1 LFYGKFLMNVTG
13 SQPPSN
19 LVLGPLPTSS
29 SGYQQQ
35 QQPRGASG
43 NQGYARQPYKHQ
55 RRERNTA
62 NMSNYETNPIGALQE
77 RFQSRGITPT
87 YRVVQ
92 ADGASHAPTF
102 AFQVILGDIT
112 ATGTGSSK
120 KQAKHNAA
128 RAMLDKLDGRVPAQ
142 DGQLP
147 LPEVSDTNG
156 SQAPTNM
163 VGALQ
168 EVCVKQGFPMPTYTM
183 GQGGNN
189 QPHQRNFVMICTV
202 GKLKENG
209 QGGSKK
215 DAKRE
220 AAQKMID
227 KLKALGPAEQVAVDD
242 ISGGIKIETLTNEAS
257 EKVAGFY
264 KTLQNSS
271 GSCLSKLHKATLK
284 MGKGVNY
291 IGMLEDLSKEQSFE
305 VTYVDIED
313 KTEDGET
320 QCLVQIS
327 TLPVA
332 VCYGVGKDL
341 DKAKTEAARYALYY
355 LRMMSKKRGKK

>member
-1 LFYGKFLMNVTG
+1 MNVTG
-13 SQPPSN
+13 SQPQSN
-19 LVLGPLPTSS
+19 LVLGPLPPSS
-29 SGYQQQ
+29 YQQQ
-35 QQPRGASG
+35 AQHQQQHQQQQRVAGG
-43 NQGYARQPYKHQ
+43 NNQGYNRQYKHQ

-102 AFQVILGDIT
+102 AFQVILGDLT

-142 DGQLP
+142 DGQQP
-147 LPEVSDTNG
+147 LPEVNDTNG

-168 EVCVKQGFPMPTYTM
+168 EVCVKHGFPMPTYSM
-183 GQGGNN
+183 GQGGNS
-189 QPHQRNFVMICTV
+189 QPHQRSFVMVCTV
-202 GKLKENG
+202 GKYKENG

-227 KLKALGPAEQVAVDD
+227 KLKTVSSADSVADD
-242 ISGGIKIETLTNEAS
+242 ISQMKIDTLTNEAS

-264 KTLQNSS
+264 KNLQNST
-271 GSCLSKLHKATLK
+271 GSHLNKLHKASLK

-313 KTEDGET
+313 KTEDNET